1 MIEQFVRSC
10 LYKRRNRGS
19 RICRA
24 LGLGFSVDEFKA
36 LGPGIG
42 DQGQDEDLGFGI
54 EGLVGFAYRGGR
66 AHVRGLGFRVLVS
79 GFPFQRSKVRLGVR
93 NNVEVSRRNCEIRTR
108 RPLWSPIE

>member
-1 MIEQFVRSC
+1 MGDKLFFDNYHVIEQFVRSC

-24 LGLGFSVDEFKA
+24 LGLGFSIDEFKA

-54 EGLVGFAYRGGR
+54 EGLGLR
-66 AHVRGLGFRVLVS
+66 AQRPGCTCRFYGLGTWD
-79 GFPFQRSKVRLGVR
+79 
-93 NNVEVSRRNCEIRTR
+93 SRPE
-108 RPLWSPIE
+108 S